1 MKKKLNILLIT
12 ALMGTILLTGCGSK
26 TSSNTEATTKNT
38 ASTTDNSTSAAN
50 TSTTAAADTTKA
62 ATSSTAAA
70 DSSNKTAAT
79 SAANDTGKSAASNT
93 TAATQ
98 TADTQT
104 AGTTDNSK
112 VLKCPYCD
120 LEYSGD
126 DTTAY
131 YAHIAA
137 CASANGG
144 RSSLATCP
152 YCNESFSTVVD
163 DPKNPGVSLYDSHI
177 QKEEAA
183 RR

>member
-1 MKKKLNILLIT
+1 MNKKLSIVLIT
-12 ALMGTILLTGCGSK
+12 TLMGTILVTGCGGK
-26 TSSNTEATTKNT
+26 TSSSTEATTKNT
-38 ASTTDNSTSAAN
+38 ASTTATSASN
-50 TSTTAAADTTKA
+50 V
-62 ATSSTAAA
+62 STAAVA
-70 DSSNKTAAT
+70 DSTKA
-79 SAANDTGKSAASNT
+79 AASNT
-93 TAATQ
+93 TADTQ
-98 TADTQT
+98 TADTQ
-104 AGTTDNSK
+104 AADTTDNSK
-112 VLKCPYCD
+112 ALKCPYCD

-137 CASANGG
+137 CASANSG